1 MNSRSAIE
9 VRRPPW
15 TAATPAWSSAGGGP
29 SHLAAN
35 VCQTRLPRAGVSQ
48 PSCRLPV
55 AASFFL
61 RPRSRIRLTR
71 IGALQPS
78 CRLPA
83 AASSFLHPRAKFAPG
98 SRLRGPSILSAGAT
112 KSGASR
118 GPAASRPS
126 RSRRSLLSLEPGW
139 RSIFVRRDHSNTGES
154 TRCWSATPRSLS
166 DHDRRLREFPQVPGR
181 RAEFNR
187 VVDPRKMVKPYVAT
201 DGAAALAE
209 V

>member
-48 PSCRLPV
+48 PSCRLP
-55 AASFFL
+55 
-61 RPRSRIRLTR
+61 
-71 IGALQPS
+71 
-78 CRLPA
+78 A

-98 SRLRGPSILSAGAT
+98 SRLRGPSIVSAGAT